1 MEEWYHGKWLEG
13 LTLRMSSSCLRRS
26 RQVLYLFRANEQ
38 HYLVSC
44 PVSGQIGGLE
54 ENQKSLHKYQ
64 SLLEKKNQLIKNINT
79 IKINE
84 WLHNLKG
91 LIV

>member
-44 PVSGQIGGLE
+44 PVSGQIGGL
-54 ENQKSLHKYQ
+54 
-64 SLLEKKNQLIKNINT
+64 
-79 IKINE
+79 
-84 WLHNLKG
+84 
-91 LIV
+91 

>member
-1 MEEWYHGKWLEG
+1 
-13 LTLRMSSSCLRRS
+13 MSSTIWFHVLCQYRLADWKKTRS
-26 RQVLYLFRANEQ
+26 
-38 HYLVSC
+38 HYINV
-44 PVSGQIGGLE
+44 
-54 ENQKSLHKYQ
+54 Q